1 MTRPQYQET
10 LSSGLKLGNTFLLV
24 MFTDIKN
31 QTDRWTTMIAE
42 VINYIV
48 QMKLEQKLFETR
60 IKSDAN
66 GVDIMTCIQMKMTG
80 A

>member
-1 MTRPQYQET
+1 
-10 LSSGLKLGNTFLLV
+10 
-24 MFTDIKN
+24 
-31 QTDRWTTMIAE
+31 MIAE

-66 GVDIMTCIQMKMTG
+66 GVDIMTCVQMKTVG

>member
-1 MTRPQYQET
+1 
-10 LSSGLKLGNTFLLV
+10 LKLDNTFLLV

-66 GVDIMTCIQMKMTG
+66 GVDIMTCVQMKTVG